1 MRPILRPSP
10 HHFSRALPL
19 LALAGALCWPS
30 PSLAI
35 TGNSP
40 ARIANLANV
49 TKVAA
54 TQTSSVFLKAD
65 GTVWTLGNFN
75 CSPTQVSF
83 PAGVSIT
90 DIAAGAG
97 HVVAL
102 ASGGSVYAFGDN
114 NYGELGNC
122 TTTSST
128 SPVQVMVSSTC
139 TRQGGPTALSGA
151 SAVAAG
157 GFHSL
162 ALISNGTVQAWGR
175 NDYGQLGDG
184 STTQRTAAVPV
195 STLTGAVQVAA
206 GGYHSLA
213 LLSNSQV
220 MGWGRAADG
229 QLGDVNCIFS
239 YTVPTHMQLYANGS
253 SVNFNGTAA
262 IAAGNEFSI
271 MVQAAKGAVWT
282 TGNGG
287 RGELGIG
294 TTASSCWPVQISGF
308 KNIVLAAAGPESEY
322 ALALRLVSP
331 PVAPFAWGRND
342 MDQVGNN
349 SNTDALSPVA
359 IAIPAGI
366 TLAQGRGSLAGGGL
380 HSLAVATDGTV
391 VGWGNNVYCA
401 LGN

>member
-1 MRPILRPSP
+1 MHPILRTST
-10 HHFSRALPL
+10 HHLSRALPL
-19 LALAGALCWPS
+19 FALAGGLCWPS
-30 PSLAI
+30 PARAI
-35 TGNSP
+35 VGNSP
-40 ARIANLANV
+40 ARISNLASV

-54 TQTSSVFLKAD
+54 TQTSSAFLVN

-75 CSPTQVSF
+75 CTLTQVSF
-83 PAGVSIT
+83 PAGVSII

-102 ASGGSVYAFGDN
+102 ASSGNVYAFGDN

-122 TTTSST
+122 TTTSSA
-128 SPVQVMVSSTC
+128 SPVQVMVNSTC
-139 TRQGGPTALSGA
+139 NNPRPTPLSGA
-151 SAVAAG
+151 TAVSAG
-157 GFHSL
+157 GSHSL

-184 STTQRTAAVPV
+184 STTERNAAVPV
-195 STLTGAVQVAA
+195 STLTGVVQVAG

-220 MGWGRAADG
+220 MGWGRGGDG
-229 QLGDVNCIFS
+229 ELGDVSCGLS
-239 YTVPTHMQLYANGS
+239 YPLPIHMQYFANGT
-253 SVNFNGTAA
+253 SVNFDGTAA
-262 IAAGNEFSI
+262 IAAGNEFSV

-294 TTASSCWPVQISGF
+294 TTSSSCWPVQIGGF
-308 KNIVLAAAGPESEY
+308 KNVVLAAAGPESEY

-342 MDQVGNN
+342 MNQCGNN

-401 LGN
+401 LGQ